1 MAKAAKLAS
10 QARLSEAASPL
21 AVLTRFDS
29 AMPTLKKRSGSF
41 LAKKS
46 VRVELWTSPS
56 STTMSR
62 YCSPIFA
69 SAIPNASRTDF
80 PIFIVVFSLVRS
92 ASIQQGQGL
101 FLFVARQRLA
111 VMVGVLGQNRLD
123 RPALDRLGDDDTRPA
138 LHRGGLLQGVEG
150 LLLIVAVDLLCEP
163 AERLPLRR

>member
-21 AVLTRFDS
+21 AALTRFDS
-29 AMPTLKKRSGSF
+29 AMPTLKKRSGNF

-69 SAIPNASRTDF
+69 SAMPNASRTDF
-80 PIFIVVFSLVRS
+80 PIFMVVSSLVRS
-92 ASIQQGQGL
+92 AGELRALVWECSPLSPQE
-101 FLFVARQRLA
+101 V
-111 VMVGVLGQNRLD
+111 
-123 RPALDRLGDDDTRPA
+123 RPLPL
-138 LHRGGLLQGVEG
+138 
-150 LLLIVAVDLLCEP
+150 
-163 AERLPLRR
+163 AERKDHDPKTPLAEREDYIPKSDQRASSNARASFSSSGVSGLP